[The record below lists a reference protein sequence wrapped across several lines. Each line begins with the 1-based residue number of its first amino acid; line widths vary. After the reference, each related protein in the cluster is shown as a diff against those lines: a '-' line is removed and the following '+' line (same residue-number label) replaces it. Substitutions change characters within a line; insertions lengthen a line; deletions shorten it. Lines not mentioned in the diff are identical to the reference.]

1 MGLKKYNGKND
12 KMSNIL
18 EAAFRQYTL
27 LRDCTF
33 KFILIAS
40 SVSIGEAITHEN
52 DCLPYVCFALLFLP
66 LALVDPGPL
75 QHLRWCSL
83 WKMSTAWNY
92 CYCYKEFHLICARN
106 GWSAYKE
113 NRVFLQCLGF
123 TGRILLWLVML
134 WLIIVWVL
142 KTIDYSS

>member
-1 MGLKKYNGKND
+1 MGLKKCNGKND

-83 WKMSTAWNY
+83 
-92 CYCYKEFHLICARN
+92 
-106 GWSAYKE
+106 
-113 NRVFLQCLGF
+113 
-123 TGRILLWLVML
+123 
-134 WLIIVWVL
+134 
-142 KTIDYSS
+142 